1 MPTVDLAEYRRK
13 RDFQKTPEPDS
24 SAKFPDAGPLRFV
37 VQKHKATAL
46 HYDLRLEAG
55 GVLKSFAVPKGP
67 SADPAVK
74 RGAHQTE
81 DHPLDYLD
89 FEGSIPRGQYGAGHM
104 IVWDIGTYSPD
115 EKGEY
120 DWLDRKRAGQRIEA
134 EIAAGKVAF
143 TTRGSRMR
151 GSWTLVR
158 TKDGWL
164 LIKHK
169 DLATTGI
176 DLAEA
181 FDTSVR
187 SGLSIGDLAAGQT
200 PSSGGRAAS
209 PADLP
214 GARPAT
220 FPAPFQPMTAN
231 PSPTRDLDDTIWSF
245 EPKLDG
251 IRCLAFVK
259 DGEARLYTRNLNDV
273 TAAYPAIAR
282 ALGAQPVHDAIFDG
296 EIAALD
302 DGGRPSFELL
312 QQRMNLGDHRQVAV
326 AEGQVPVVF
335 FAFDLLHLDG
345 FDLRPAAIEGRR
357 SLLEQVL
364 TPSTSIS
371 RVEPIEADSRTA
383 FEAVVDL
390 GFEGLVAKRR
400 ASPYRHGR
408 RSDSWL
414 KLKSRRSDEFVV
426 GGFTYGEGGRS
437 STFGGLLLGTP
448 RDDGLLDFR
457 GRVGSGLNDAVLKRL
472 RRTLDALTSDESPF
486 AGDVPDG
493 ARTTFVRPELVAEV
507 EYAEQTRAGILRAPV
522 FHGIRTDKS
531 PADLRPGNAE
541 SGEEV
546 LVALPATVRD
556 GLAADVASVLG
567 QLETTK
573 QKAELTIAAD
583 TVGVTNLDK
592 ELWPAFGGRPART
605 KRDYL
610 RYLATV
616 APVILPH
623 LRDRPLTLT
632 RYPNGITGKSFYQR
646 HWVEKDMPPF
656 VEYITMFSE
665 TNTGDRPFLLCNN
678 LPTLLWLGQLADIE
692 LHASLA
698 RVSPDPDAAGL
709 STVFA
714 GDKETVESSV
724 LNYPDHLLFDLDP
737 YIYAGHEK
745 KGEEPQFNRIAFDAT
760 CEVAGRVREVLAGLG
775 LSAFIKTSGATG
787 LHLYVPI
794 VRNLQYGEVRALAT
808 TIAQEVLS
816 RAPKLATLEWATDR
830 RTGKVFIDVNQN
842 ARIKSLACQYSPRAK
857 PGAPVSMPLRWDELG
872 KRYPDEFTL
881 ATAPARI
888 AEVGDLWAN
897 VLESKVDLKETLGL

>member
-13 RDFQKTPEPDS
+13 RDFKKTPEPDG
-24 SAKFPDAGPLRFV
+24 ATKFPAAGPLRFV

-67 SADPAVK
+67 CADPAVK

-104 IVWDIGTYSPD
+104 IVWDTGTYSPD

-120 DWLDRKRAGQRIEA
+120 DWLDRDRASERIEA

-169 DLATTGI
+169 DLATDGV
-176 DLAEA
+176 DLAA
-181 FDTSVR
+181 TYDTSVR
-187 SGLSIGDLAAGQT
+187 SGLTIEDLAAGRT
-200 PSSGGRAAS
+200 PSAGGYPVS
-209 PADLP
+209 PVDTP
-214 GARPAT
+214 GARQAA
-220 FPAPFQPMTAN
+220 FPAPFRPMTAS
-231 PSPTRDLDDTIWSF
+231 PSPTPDLDDSVWSF

-259 DGEARLYTRNLNDV
+259 DGEAKLFTRNLNDV

-282 ALGAQPVHDAIFDG
+282 ALAAQPLHDAVFDG

-302 DGGRPSFELL
+302 EDGRPSFELL
-312 QQRMNLGDHRQVAV
+312 QQRMNLGDHRQVAT

-345 FDLRPAAIEGRR
+345 FDLRAAAIEGRR
-357 SLLEQVL
+357 ILLGQVL

-383 FEAVVDL
+383 FEAVVAH
-390 GFEGLVAKRR
+390 GFEGLVAKRHG
-400 ASPYRHGR
+400 SPYRSGR
-408 RSDSWL
+408 RADSWL

-457 GRVGSGLNDAVLKRL
+457 GRVGSGLSDAVLKRL
-472 RRTLDALTSDESPF
+472 RRQLDALVSEESPF
-486 AGDVPDG
+486 ASEVPDG
-493 ARTTFVRPELVAEV
+493 ARTVFVRPELVAEV
-507 EYAEQTRAGILRAPV
+507 EYAEETRAGILRAPV

-531 PADLRPGNAE
+531 PDDLRPGNDD
-541 SGEEV
+541 EEDAI
-546 LVALPATVRD
+546 VALPPAVRD
-556 GLAADVASVLG
+556 DMAGEVVSVLG
-567 QLETTK
+567 QLDTPK
-573 QKAELTIAAD
+573 QKTDLAVGTG

-592 ELWPAFGGRPART
+592 ELWPAFGSHPART

-610 RYLATV
+610 RYLTTV
-616 APVILPH
+616 APILLPH

-632 RYPNGITGKSFYQR
+632 RYPNGIEGKSFYQR

-698 RVSPDPDAAGL
+698 RVSPEPDASGL
-709 STVFA
+709 PTGFA
-714 GDKETVESSV
+714 GDKETVERSV

-760 CEVAGRVREVLAGLG
+760 CEVAGKVREVLAGLG

-808 TIAQEVLS
+808 TLAQEVLS
-816 RAPKLATLEWATDR
+816 RIPKLATLEWATDR

-881 ATAPARI
+881 ETAPARI
-888 AEVGDLWAN
+888 AEVGDLWGGI
-897 VLESKVDLKETLGL
+897 LESKVDLKETLGL